1 MNLRNIAAIFVL
13 GIASAV
19 AAHATPI
26 NGQFSITGISVSDT
40 GSMLVF
46 SPNTINVGSANTLYG
61 SFKTL
66 LDTGEKGTISS
77 HINYAN
83 YVPNSSSLTFNED
96 GSTVTFTLATITEM
110 TNTIFGNFTGTGIIS
125 TNVDGFDPTAANLYF
140 TTQGDGTTTFSATA
154 VTPSAVPEPSTIT
167 LLGTGLCGLTGLV
180 KRRFMA

>member
-61 SFKTL
+61 SFKT
-66 LDTGEKGTISS
+66 SS
-77 HINYAN
+77 
-83 YVPNSSSLTFNED
+83 
-96 GSTVTFTLATITEM
+96 
-110 TNTIFGNFTGTGIIS
+110 
-125 TNVDGFDPTAANLYF
+125 
-140 TTQGDGTTTFSATA
+140 
-154 VTPSAVPEPSTIT
+154 
-167 LLGTGLCGLTGLV
+167 
-180 KRRFMA
+180 